1 MLENESR
8 DYTVVSAS
16 DFAISIKD
24 LNLEKA
30 VFVELDCTIEKSLEI
45 LNKSKSGALLVGSIE
60 NLAGIITEK
69 DMLSK
74 AILDYD
80 NLKSEPISSIMTPN
94 PLVLDE
100 EKTILDVIK
109 LMCSKEFRHLPIKS
123 SNGHCMI
130 GVNDL
135 LNYFLTHFQQDLEVH
150 GTKIEWSRD
159 GVYLQEFT
167 HYNEEDESLEDEISP
182 RIFETPLRK
191 IMFRD
196 AHYCDSDE
204 YVLDAIRSMIKN
216 RKGSILVMEYETEMR
231 GIVSERDLIRKFL
244 QFKNIKKAKIHKFMT
259 KDPHK
264 LLEQDLIAV
273 ALNNMAE
280 FKYRSVIVANQEG
293 FPISIVTILD
303 ILKYIASK
311 F

>member
-1 MLENESR
+1 MLESEQR
-8 DYTVVSAS
+8 DYTVVSAD
-16 DFAISIKD
+16 DFSVPVKELDLADATFVPGDCSI
-24 LNLEKA
+24 EKA
-30 VFVELDCTIEKSLEI
+30 LESL
-45 LNKSKSGALLVGSIE
+45 NSSQAGALLIGTSSKLE
-60 NLAGIITEK
+60 GIITEK
-69 DMLSK
+69 DMLHK
-74 AILDYD
+74 AVLNFELVKD
-80 NLKSEPISSIMTPN
+80 NPVSSIMTAN
-94 PLVLDE
+94 PLTLSEDNTVLD
-100 EKTILDVIK
+100 IIK
-109 LMCSKEFRHLPIKS
+109 LMCAKEFRHLPIKKS
-123 SNGHCMI
+123 DGHAMI

-135 LNYFLTHFQQDLEVH
+135 LYYFLDHFHSDLEVH

-159 GVYLQEFT
+159 GVYLQEFI
-167 HYNEEDESLEDEISP
+167 HYNEEDESLEEEISP

-196 AHYCDSDE
+196 AHYCDAE
-204 YVLDAIRSMIKN
+204 TPFYEAVKSMVEK

-244 QFKNIKKAKIHKFMT
+244 TFDDLKLVAIREFMT

-273 ALNNMAE
+273 ALNNMSK